1 MKNQMVS
8 FYSAILIFGVFF
20 SFLAFNN
27 KSEREKINIEYNA
40 DPVYRPDSEARPE
53 FLDETT
59 ITSFWGNAD
68 PPAKIEKGE
77 IQRKIIKYGVSPWNV
92 VFRDKYYNSLT
103 MSQFD
108 RLIIS
113 WKNYVKEKG
122 IQYIYDLYDCDNYAN
137 AFKAFFEL
145 SNFNLK
151 KNIAVAN
158 FSVEN
163 VKTFAFVQGRP
174 RTYHMLNMV
183 LVNDEI
189 YVVEPQNG
197 IDIKLSKYPNNNNI
211 IEVEF

>member
-1 MKNQMVS
+1 MKS
-8 FYSAILIFGVFF
+8 RKL
-20 SFLAFNN
+20 
-27 KSEREKINIEYNA
+27 NIEYNA
-40 DPVYRPDSEARPE
+40 TPVYRPDKEATPE
-53 FLDETT
+53 FLDETM

-68 PPAKIEKGE
+68 PPKKIEKSTIEKE
-77 IQRKIIKYGVSPWNV
+77 ILNYGVSPWNI

-108 RLIIS
+108 RIIIS
-113 WKNYVKEKG
+113 WKNYIREKG

-137 AFKAFFEL
+137 AFKAFVEL
-145 SNFNLK
+145 SNFSFK

-174 RTYHMLNMV
+174 KTYHMLNMV

-197 IDIKLSKYPNNNNI
+197 VDIKLSKYPNKNNI

>member
-1 MKNQMVS
+1 MKNQTAFFVS
-8 FYSAILIFGVFF
+8 ILLVLLGFF
-20 SFLAFNN
+20 AFLSYND
-27 KSEREKINIEYNA
+27 KSKSKKINIEYNA
-40 DPVYRPDSEARPE
+40 DPVYMPDREATPE

-68 PPAKIEKGE
+68 PPKKIEKSQIEKE
-77 IQRKIIKYGVSPWNV
+77 ISKYGVSSWNI

-108 RLIIS
+108 RLIIA
-113 WKNYVKEKG
+113 WKNYIREKG

-137 AFKAFFEL
+137 AFKAFVEL

-174 RTYHMLNMV
+174 KTYHMLNMV
-183 LVNDEI
+183 LVNEEL